1 MDNSRDSRLSLMGR
15 MRGSSAAAARFP
27 LPIDFF
33 PRVESSSAQD
43 KRYEQLADQLR
54 TDAVHNAKW
63 SMSYEDGS
71 SGWKLSSSKRHF
83 RDTGMRTYCR
93 RNDRARVVE
102 FKCMG
107 KVAMTLGHTMDALY
121 ADSTLDFRSNST
133 FLMENCLDA
142 AVLHVVS
149 RRDEIEPHNYVG
161 INWIA
166 ARSSGLFAKSR
177 DILFLRVR
185 LRVYGVYACVAA
197 RIANCVFVC
206 FTEHWHNDG
215 RRQQRDRVP
224 RDALDRPEGVRVA
237 RAVLR
242 ARAHEGVGRIFI

>member
-1 MDNSRDSRLSLMGR
+1 MDNSRNDAHRPSLMGR
-15 MRGSSAAAARFP
+15 MRGSSTAVARFP
-27 LPIDFF
+27 LPLDFF
-33 PRVESSSAQD
+33 PCVASSSAQD
-43 KRYEQLADQLR
+43 KRYEQQADQLR
-54 TDAVHNAKW
+54 STAVRNAKW

-71 SGWKLSSSKRHF
+71 SGWKLSSSKKHF

-93 RNDRARVVE
+93 KNDSARLVE

-121 ADSTLDFRSNST
+121 ADNTLDFRSNST

-142 AVLHVVS
+142 AVLHVIS

-177 DILFLRVR
+177 DILFLRVCLYAVVMVACCR
-185 LRVYGVYACVAA
+185 SYG
-197 RIANCVFVC
+197 
-206 FTEHWHNDG
+206 
-215 RRQQRDRVP
+215 
-224 RDALDRPEGVRVA
+224 
-237 RAVLR
+237 
-242 ARAHEGVGRIFI
+242 